1 MKNNKFS
8 SLQVKFSISFAF
20 VILII
25 LLSTSIF
32 SAFSTNKAIRNIDQ
46 TISQNKSLR
55 AEIILKESLEE
66 LSDYRELQYSAQ
78 QIAKLYGWHV
88 VLNNN
93 EGFIVVD
100 SNRIAMDSKGKYETF
115 HERFGN
121 GAIFDTVY
129 PVENKKKELIGNL
142 YIDTNP
148 KKNQRPLS
156 LREYNPLEK
165 ISSVSNKINSDIKA
179 SDEYYDQLSD
189 LVDPPL
195 NDLKNSYQRSLIF
208 SGILAGII
216 GLAIIM
222 YLTKKMIFPIKNLRN
237 AALLVGEGNL
247 SHRLQEDSNDEL
259 GDLSKVFNKMIEDLE
274 QSKSV
279 QKRLT
284 ADIAHELR
292 TPLTNIIGYI
302 EAYKDG
308 ITKNELETI
317 DTIHEQTLHLSKL
330 VEDLRILSIADS
342 KELLLNKKIDNLVE
356 IVKNTHSDFNNKF
369 NDKSIKSK
377 VTSDKDEI
385 MIEFDSTRIKQIL
398 SNLIENALIHTP
410 NKGIINISIK
420 SHKYNIEIE
429 IYDNGTGIKEKD
441 LEKIFDQ
448 FYRADISRNRSTGGT
463 GLGLS
468 IVKKLV
474 EAHGGNINVKS
485 IENEGTSFLISL
497 PL

>member
-1 MKNNKFS
+1 
-8 SLQVKFSISFAF
+8 
-20 VILII
+20 
-25 LLSTSIF
+25 
-32 SAFSTNKAIRNIDQ
+32 
-46 TISQNKSLR
+46 
-55 AEIILKESLEE
+55 
-66 LSDYRELQYSAQ
+66 
-78 QIAKLYGWHV
+78 
-88 VLNNN
+88 
-93 EGFIVVD
+93 
-100 SNRIAMDSKGKYETF
+100 
-115 HERFGN
+115 
-121 GAIFDTVY
+121 
-129 PVENKKKELIGNL
+129 
-142 YIDTNP
+142 
-148 KKNQRPLS
+148 
-156 LREYNPLEK
+156 
-165 ISSVSNKINSDIKA
+165 
-179 SDEYYDQLSD
+179 
-189 LVDPPL
+189 
-195 NDLKNSYQRSLIF
+195 
-208 SGILAGII
+208 
-216 GLAIIM
+216 M

-247 SHRLQEDSNDEL
+247 SHRVQENSNDEL

-308 ITKNELETI
+308 IIKSELETI

-342 KELLLNKKIDNLVE
+342 KALLLNKKIDNLVE

-377 VTSDKDEI
+377 VMSDKDEI

-420 SHKYNIEIE
+420 SRKNNIEIE
-429 IYDNGTGIKEKD
+429 ISDNGTGIKEKD